1 MSLWTKEELDNLKS
15 YGVPMFKESCTLE
28 DSMNRDMPYD
38 VYLIT
43 YKVDNEIH
51 MDLVRPKKR
60 VYAFDVYYDKFGK
73 GSLISIKQAN
83 GRLNPKLYGPKKEAK
98 NKSV

>member
-15 YGVPMFKESCTLE
+15 YGVSMFKESCTLE
-28 DSMNRDMPYD
+28 DSTNKDMPYD

-51 MDLVRPKKR
+51 MDLVRPKKG
-60 VYAFDVYYDKFGK
+60 VYVFDVYHDKFGK

-83 GRLNPKLYGPKKEAK
+83 GRLDPRLPTSKKESK
-98 NKSV
+98 KKPV